1 MDTMI
6 HVTDQFNWAFWLAFS
21 FCIILDIVT
30 LLIMYGIYLAWR
42 EKLRPVFKW
51 FRNLI
56 VIPFF
61 MINIFLVLVFE
72 TVFVVGGVLTSDFCV
87 DSPDEKVML
96 ILRELSGGFD
106 SFVVQQVAWYVTV
119 SAGSS
124 FSITCNTD
132 TVVCFAENCPCF
144 IITCTVSLHS
154 LFCLFGR
161 SLPKYRDV
169 QARVPSLRFSLK
181 PLPFSIRLS
190 LSFIIW

>member
-1 MDTMI
+1 
-6 HVTDQFNWAFWLAFS
+6 
-21 FCIILDIVT
+21 
-30 LLIMYGIYLAWR
+30 MYGICLAWR

-87 DSPDEKVML
+87 DSPDGRVLLVLEK
-96 ILRELSGGFD
+96 ITGGFD
-106 SFVVQQVAWYVTV
+106 SFVLEQVAWYITV

-124 FSITCNTD
+124 LLNTKS
-132 TVVCFAENCPCF
+132 TMRWCTAEMK
-144 IITCTVSLHS
+144 V
-154 LFCLFGR
+154 
-161 SLPKYRDV
+161 LPYYVANHFYFLLARTAEIYRDV
-169 QARVPSLRFSLK
+169 QARVPSLRSLRSSLK